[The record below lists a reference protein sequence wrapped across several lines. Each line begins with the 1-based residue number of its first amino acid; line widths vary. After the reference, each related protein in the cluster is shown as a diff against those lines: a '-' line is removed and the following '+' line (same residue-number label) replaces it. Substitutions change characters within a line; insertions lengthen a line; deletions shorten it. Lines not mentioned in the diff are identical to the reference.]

1 VLPDEVIPALL
12 RAGIVVAEE
21 AVAKGLLAEPIG
33 LSHPVWRVSVGG
45 EPRVVLKAFG
55 PSRGGTD
62 GEQAREAAVLALSA
76 DRPAVAALV
85 PQPLDWAGGG
95 GPVIATAVAPGIP
108 ALREGSAEEQWP
120 ALVAALAAPLAV
132 FHRATR
138 DLAAPEAAPHPVLEG
153 PAHWALRLFDGDAP
167 RELWSARPFA
177 DILAAAAAPETVAAL
192 RRARG
197 AWRRLCLIHADLKQ
211 DNVLIDEAAQPPRA
225 TVVDW
230 EMARLGDP
238 AWDLAGPLSR
248 LLLAAGEVPWTEA
261 TEAALRSWISAYA
274 VAARLPAPALVQRTV
289 LYAGAWLLMS
299 AVTQASLHPPA
310 QAFAAVRP
318 VLVAAANAFATADAV
333 TARAVAALA

>member
-21 AVAKGLLAEPIG
+21 AVAKGVLAEPIG

-45 EPRVVLKAFG
+45 VPRAVLKAFG

-62 GEQAREAAVLALSA
+62 GEAAREAAVLALAA

-85 PQPLDWAGGG
+85 PRQLEWAGAGT
-95 GPVIATAVAPGIP
+95 VIATAVAPGVP
-108 ALREGSAEEQWP
+108 ALREGLPEDQWP
-120 ALVAALAAPLAV
+120 GLVAALAAPLAA

-138 DLAAPEAAPHPVLEG
+138 DLAAPDALPHPVLEG
-153 PAHWALRLFDGDAP
+153 PPHWSLRLFDGDAP
-167 RELWSARPFA
+167 RELWAARPLSE
-177 DILAAAAAPETVAAL
+177 IMAAAAAPETVAAL

-197 AWRRLCLIHADLKQ
+197 AWRRLCLVHADLKQ
-211 DNVLIDEAAQPPRA
+211 DNVLLDEASTPPHA

-230 EMARLGDP
+230 EMARIGDP

-248 LLLAAGEVPWTEA
+248 LLLAAGEVPWTET
-261 TEAALRSWISAYA
+261 TEAALRRWVAAYA
-274 VAARLPAPALVQRTV
+274 EAARLPAPALAQRTV

-299 AVTQASLHPPA
+299 ALTQASLHPPG
-310 QAFAAVRP
+310 QAFEAVRP